1 MSAASLPRRLARKAA
16 YWLRNANP
24 RRFHALERWCTPA
37 LAPAAG
43 GAVAVFNHFEADG
56 SVPAHVLWHLAQ
68 WRAAGF
74 ALVFI
79 TTSAQLQPESLA
91 RLQSLCWLVL
101 RRRNVGMDIG
111 GWPTA
116 VQAIEQAAGQPLA
129 AFGRLLLT
137 NDSVFGPLQPIGA
150 WMPPMAARGL
160 DLWGITDS
168 QERGHHLQSYFLVLE
183 TPAALAF
190 FRRWALRMKLI
201 DDREAVIA
209 RYELGLSQEASAA
222 GLRWAAL
229 VEGAALLAQ
238 ARAAGELPPALADH
252 LARRPGQFNPTH
264 ALWRA
269 AVAHAGSP
277 YLKRDLLR
285 RFRASPAEFAAA
297 RALVVSAAPAYPV
310 GLLDDYFGDG
320 GAAASEPSSPRQ
332 ATR

>member
-1 MSAASLPRRLARKAA
+1 MNLPRRLARKAA
-16 YWLRNANP
+16 YWLRNADP
-24 RRFHALERWCTPA
+24 RRFRPLQRWCTPA
-37 LAPAAG
+37 LAPSAG

-74 ALVFI
+74 ALVFVS
-79 TTSAQLQPESLA
+79 TSAQLQPEALS
-91 RLQSLCWLVL
+91 RLQALCWLVL

-116 VQAIEQAAGQPLA
+116 VQAIQQAAGRPLT

-137 NDSVFGPLQPIGA
+137 NDSVFGPLQPIGS

-168 QERGHHLQSYFLVLE
+168 HERGHHLQSYFLVLQ

-190 FRRWALRMKLI
+190 FQRWALRMKLI

-209 RYELGLSQEASAA
+209 RYELGLSRDAGAA

-229 VEGAALLAQ
+229 VDSAALLAQ
-238 ARAAGELPPALADH
+238 AEAAGELSAALAAH

-264 ALWRA
+264 ALWRT

-277 YLKRDLLR
+277 FLKRDLLR
-285 RFRASPAEFAAA
+285 RFRADPAEFGAA

-310 GLLDDYFGDG
+310 ALLDDYFGDS
-320 GAAASEPSSPRQ
+320 GAAASEPSSARQ